1 MQVWDLVAPFAVE
14 LHLQEPRLYMA
25 ESGAPVDYSAP
36 ATLLNGEPLILQEG
50 QVPWDARSASDVRL
64 RIVEEILSS
73 EKDYCHT
80 LKTVSDLYEKP
91 LRKLLSM
98 EKEDY
103 KSLFDWV
110 EPVCSLSKMVI
121 IKLNVAVEEWET
133 YETKVATIFSK
144 LLWTKYE
151 EYQNLYE
158 NIALPLL
165 KEKETSDED
174 FVALCQL
181 RRGAAKY
188 SLAGLLHLP
197 LERLVQYER
206 YLSLLAEQ
214 TAPDHPDYN
223 DICRTANKASAMV
236 KRADHGREE
245 SDLDRIQDLFP
256 SDHLRLHERDPLSP
270 RKGLM
275 RSKSSAASKIQRALP
290 GKSKT
295 NGEMPCSPSRP
306 EAVSF
311 QKKHHLWGDDNYRV
325 FIMESPVHFTMGV
338 QKQDRH
344 LFLFNDLLLVAK
356 PRSGGTY
363 KLKEKIRMSEM
374 WLSQCLGDVCE
385 SIKSPATAF
394 VIGWPTTNV
403 VVTFSS
409 LKTKD
414 LWQQKLLQ
422 LIEESKEKEGKSQTS
437 IQISFRKPDTGEE
450 ICKTLKVDNR
460 LTSQDCIKLAL
471 QQLGYLENGIRDY
484 KLWVKTGKDEAPY
497 PLIGHEYPFSIKMNF
512 IRELLRRSDLDL
524 RNLNNISTDSKCYFI
539 LRRNT
544 LNSST
549 RIDPRLQKKRKKH
562 RRPHPKINWP
572 FRRPAA
578 KHDSV
583 DSGNS
588 SPPPHSLFG
597 LSLWKLCP
605 DNMIPKPVM
614 SMLVQ
619 LFQQGPFT
627 VGIFRKSANA
637 RACRELKEKLE
648 SDPEYDLRNVPII
661 VLSSVFKEFLRSLPD
676 CLLQSD
682 LYKHWLQATSFE
694 TEWECKKRILS
705 LLAQL
710 PPPNIRLLQYL
721 LCMLWHIAQHS
732 SENKMSSMNLAV
744 CIGPT
749 LLNPGKF
756 QSPVLQQEDIA
767 ERVPKA
773 VSFLIDH
780 CAELFGD
787 QVLQLLGASPER
799 DNSRQDSGAEE
810 SDSLHSLHDLANQ
823 YRRDDSSIDSLDR
836 DFLDEIEPSPKLP
849 CKSKM
854 SLTNLSRDSGLTLS
868 DTQLYTPEEEVES
881 ESSSADSR
889 RGNSTALTKSVPHLD
904 TAGIDC
910 NTASYGKNA
919 GVSIDGT
926 CHDVMRKRRLGMEA
940 HRTKSLAACS
950 SCVHPDYHYERSPHL
965 PLQLS
970 QSYSYSMQQDL
981 MDRSYDSFVRNYHNP
996 VRRRDVRGRSG
1007 LQRPI
1012 VSSVEPVDNYMEG
1025 TLRRSASEESLLQK
1039 YVSSSASKRM
1049 LTQRKRRAPSPP
1061 QSKGTMSAPCST
1073 KKTDYSKECSR
1084 QSRSVS
1090 REPDRHAVWFATHS
1104 RRTDWKRSQS
1114 TSKIDEIDQ
1123 AHDSSTISLVSS
1135 EDSTPQV
1142 SRSNSRVQEL
1152 SSKSHS
1158 DLYAMYYSPQR
1169 VNSVCSSTSDGSQQ
1183 SHQSHNSRCS
1193 QSSQKSNN
1201 SHKSQHS
1208 NCSINNSPSKPS
1220 EPPSYLEAINRQTLL
1235 KQMQHP
1241 AVVIVK
1247 NVTDE
1252 MRAEQTSLS
1261 AKARELYE
1269 NSVRM
1274 YSQQIPEDD
1283 DTHRAVP
1290 ANVDCTD
1297 GHRKSS
1303 ISVKGIQT
1311 SPRISSQEGA
1321 HIRLRHH
1328 PPVHVTDSQLH
1339 NMRNFHIR
1347 SRREILPEELRKE
1360 INWSV
1365 AQLREFFNTRTQE
1378 EKSLNF
1384 SNSCLEKC
1392 DELNNSRS
1400 PRQFPTQQHTR
1411 SRSLS
1416 SRSEE
1421 ESFV

>member
-1 MQVWDLVAPFAVE
+1 MEQMFESSVRSLQCLSPYTPPPPRSLRQIKQRKRTPLATVFGSLDREKSPKMFHFIQQE
-14 LHLQEPRLYMA
+14 LE
-25 ESGAPVDYSAP
+25 
-36 ATLLNGEPLILQEG
+36 TL
-50 QVPWDARSASDVRL
+50 
-64 RIVEEILSS
+64 
-73 EKDYCHT
+73 
-80 LKTVSDLYEKP
+80 
-91 LRKLLSM
+91 
-98 EKEDY
+98 EKED
-103 KSLFDWV
+103 
-110 EPVCSLSKMVI
+110 I
-121 IKLNVAVEEWET
+121 T
-133 YETKVATIFSK
+133 YE
-144 LLWTKYE
+144 
-151 EYQNLYE
+151 
-158 NIALPLL
+158 
-165 KEKETSDED
+165 
-174 FVALCQL
+174 
-181 RRGAAKY
+181 
-188 SLAGLLHLP
+188 
-197 LERLVQYER
+197 LERLIQYER

-223 DICRTANKASAMV
+223 DICRTASKAAAMV

-295 NGEMPCSPSRP
+295 CNGDMPCSPSRP
-306 EAVSF
+306 EALSF
-311 QKKHHLWGDDNYRV
+311 QKKHLWGDDNFRV

-363 KLKEKIRMSEM
+363 KLKEKVRMSEM

-385 SIKSPATAF
+385 SIKSPATSF

-403 VVTFSS
+403 VVSFSS

-437 IQISFRKPDTGEE
+437 IQISFRRPENGEE
-450 ICKTLKVDNR
+450 IYKTIKVDNR
-460 LTSQDCIKLAL
+460 LTVQDTIRLVL
-471 QQLGYLENGIRDY
+471 QQLGYSENGIKDY

-524 RNLNNISTDSKCYFI
+524 RNLNNISTDTKCYFI
-539 LRRNT
+539 LRK
-544 LNSST
+544 NSFNNST
-549 RIDPRLQKKRKKH
+549 RVDPRVQKKRKKH

-572 FRRPAA
+572 FRKPAS

-588 SPPPHSLFG
+588 SPPPHNLFG
-597 LSLWKLCP
+597 LPLWKLCP
-605 DNMIPKPVM
+605 DNVIPKPIM
-614 SMLVQ
+614 SMLNQ
-619 LFQQGPFT
+619 LFVQGPYT

-648 SDPEYDLRNVPII
+648 ANPECDLSNVSVI
-661 VLSSVFKEFLRSLPD
+661 VLSSLFKEFLRSLPD

-682 LYKHWLQATSFE
+682 LYKNWLQAVSFE
-694 TEWECKKRILS
+694 SEWECKKRILS

-710 PPPNIRLLQYL
+710 PPQNIRLLQYL

-756 QSPVLQQEDIA
+756 QSPVLQQEDVA
-767 ERVPKA
+767 ERVPKTVA
-773 VSFLIDH
+773 FLIDH

-787 QVLQLLGASPER
+787 QVLQLLGSFPER
-799 DNSRQDSGAEE
+799 DGSRQDSGAEE
-810 SDSLHSLHDLANQ
+810 SDSLHSLHDLASQ

-889 RGNSTALTKSVPHLD
+889 RGNSAALTKSVPHLD

-910 NTASYGKNA
+910 NTASYSKNA
-919 GVSIDGT
+919 GISIDGS
-926 CHDVMRKRRLGMEA
+926 CHDVVRKRRQGMEA
-940 HRTKSLAACS
+940 HRTKSLAACTS
-950 SCVHPDYHYERSPHL
+950 YNHQDYYYDGSPHL

-981 MDRSYDSFVRNYHNP
+981 MDRGYDNFVRNFHNP
-996 VRRRDVRGRSG
+996 VRRRDVRGRSAV
-1007 LQRPI
+1007 QRPI
-1012 VSSVEPVDNYMEG
+1012 VSAVEPLDDYVEG
-1025 TLRRSASEESLLQK
+1025 TLRRSASEESLMQN
-1039 YVSSSASKRM
+1039 YISSSASKRM
-1049 LTQRKRRAPSPP
+1049 LNQRKRRAPSPP
-1061 QSKGTMSAPCST
+1061 NQKGTMSAPCST
-1073 KKTDYSKECSR
+1073 KKTDHPINNIGHEMSNSSR
-1084 QSRSVS
+1084 T
-1090 REPDRHAVWFATHS
+1090 PDRHAVWFATHS

-1123 AHDSSTISLVSS
+1123 AHDSSTLSLVSS

-1142 SRSNSRVQEL
+1142 SRSSSRVQEL

-1158 DLYAMYYSPQR
+1158 DLYAMYYSPPR

-1183 SHQSHNSRCS
+1183 SHNSRCS
-1193 QSSQKSNN
+1193 QSSIKSNG
-1201 SHKSQHS
+1201 SRKSQRS
-1208 NCSINNSPSKPS
+1208 NCSLNNSPAKPN
-1220 EPPSYLEAINRQTLL
+1220 EPPSYLEAINRQTML
-1235 KQMQHP
+1235 KQLNQTT
-1241 AVVIVK
+1241 VIPVK
-1247 NVTDE
+1247 PVTDE

-1274 YSQQIPEDD
+1274 YSQQIPENDE
-1283 DTHRAVP
+1283 THRAVP
-1290 ANVDCTD
+1290 ASVDVVD
-1297 GHRKSS
+1297 GPHKPSV
-1303 ISVKGIQT
+1303 SVKSTQT
-1311 SPRISSQEGA
+1311 SPRPSSQEGT
-1321 HIRLRHH
+1321 HIRLRHL
-1328 PPVHVTDSQLH
+1328 PPVHVTDAQL
-1339 NMRNFHIR
+1339 NRVRNFHIR
-1347 SRREILPEELRKE
+1347 PRHTREVLPEELRKE

-1365 AQLREFFNTRTQE
+1365 AQLREMFSARAQD
-1378 EKSLNF
+1378 SRACNF
-1384 SNSCLEKC
+1384 SETFLENG
-1392 DELNNSRS
+1392 ERLGNSRH
-1400 PRQFPTQQHTR
+1400 PRRLSEQQHTR

>member
-1 MQVWDLVAPFAVE
+1 MSGFGSVSKEMVE
-14 LHLQEPRLYMA
+14 
-25 ESGAPVDYSAP
+25 
-36 ATLLNGEPLILQEG
+36 
-50 QVPWDARSASDVRL
+50 
-64 RIVEEILSS
+64 
-73 EKDYCHT
+73 
-80 LKTVSDLYEKP
+80 
-91 LRKLLSM
+91 
-98 EKEDY
+98 
-103 KSLFDWV
+103 
-110 EPVCSLSKMVI
+110 
-121 IKLNVAVEEWET
+121 
-133 YETKVATIFSK
+133 
-144 LLWTKYE
+144 
-151 EYQNLYE
+151 
-158 NIALPLL
+158 
-165 KEKETSDED
+165 
-174 FVALCQL
+174 
-181 RRGAAKY
+181 RG
-188 SLAGLLHLP
+188 
-197 LERLVQYER
+197 
-206 YLSLLAEQ
+206 
-214 TAPDHPDYN
+214 
-223 DICRTANKASAMV
+223 
-236 KRADHGREE
+236 
-245 SDLDRIQDLFP
+245 
-256 SDHLRLHERDPLSP
+256 

-295 NGEMPCSPSRP
+295 SNGEMPTSPSRP

-311 QKKHHLWGDDNYRV
+311 QRKHLWGDDNFRV
-325 FIMESPVHFTMGV
+325 FIMECPVHFAMGV

-356 PRSGGTY
+356 SRSNGTY
-363 KLKEKIRMSEM
+363 KLKEKIPMSEM
-374 WLSQCLGDVCE
+374 WLSQCLSDVCE
-385 SIKSPATAF
+385 TVKSPATSF

-414 LWQQKLLQ
+414 LWQQKLIQ

-437 IQISFRKPDTGEE
+437 IQISFRSPDTGEE
-450 ICKTLKVDNR
+450 ICKTIKVDNR
-460 LTSQDCIKLAL
+460 LTVQDCIKLVL
-471 QQLGYLENGIRDY
+471 QQLGYSENGIKDY
-484 KLWVKTGKDEAPY
+484 KLWVKTGKDDAPY

-512 IRELLRRSDLDL
+512 IRDLLRQSELDL
-524 RNLNNISTDSKCYFI
+524 RNLSNISTDSKCYFI

-544 LNSST
+544 LNSSI
-549 RIDPRLQKKRKKH
+549 RVDPRLQKKRKKH
-562 RRPHPKINWP
+562 RRPHHKINWL

-605 DNMIPKPVM
+605 NNTIPKPIM

-619 LFQQGPFT
+619 LFLQGPFT

-648 SDPEYDLRNVPII
+648 ADPDCEMRNVPII

-682 LYKHWLQATSFE
+682 LYKHWLQAVSYE
-694 TEWECKKRILS
+694 SEWECKKRVLS

-710 PPPNIRLLQYL
+710 PPPNIRLLQYV
-721 LCMLWHIAQHS
+721 LCMLWHISQHS
-732 SENKMSSMNLAV
+732 AENKMSSMNLAV

-756 QSPVLQQEDIA
+756 QSPVLEQEDVA
-767 ERVPKA
+767 KRVPKTVA
-773 VSFLIDH
+773 FLIDH

-787 QVLQLLGASPER
+787 QVLQLLGSFPER
-799 DNSRQDSGAEE
+799 DGSRQDSGAEE
-810 SDSLHSLHDLANQ
+810 SDSLHSLHDLASQ

-868 DTQLYTPEEEVES
+868 DTQLYTPEEEAES

-889 RGNSTALTKSVPHLD
+889 RGNTAALTKSVPHLD
-904 TAGIDC
+904 TAGLDC

-919 GVSIDGT
+919 GVSIDGS
-926 CHDVMRKRRLGMEA
+926 CHDVVRKRRQGMEA
-940 HRTKSLAACS
+940 HRTKSLVAGS
-950 SCVHPDYHYERSPHL
+950 SYQHADYHYEESTHL

-981 MDRSYDSFVRNYHNP
+981 MDRGYDNFVRNYHNP
-996 VRRRDVRGRSG
+996 VRRRDVRGRSAT
-1007 LQRPI
+1007 QRPI
-1012 VSSVEPVDNYMEG
+1012 VSTVESVDNYVEG

-1039 YVSSSASKRM
+1039 YGNSSAPKRV

-1061 QSKGTMSAPCST
+1061 AQKGTVSAPCST
-1073 KKTDYSKECSR
+1073 KKTDNSMNNLARELSSC
-1084 QSRSVS
+1084 SVS
-1090 REPDRHAVWFATHS
+1090 RAPDRHAVWFATHS

-1123 AHDSSTISLVSS
+1123 AHDSSTLSLVSS

-1152 SSKSHS
+1152 SSKSHG
-1158 DLYAMYYSPQR
+1158 DLYNMYYSPPR
-1169 VNSVCSSTSDGSQQ
+1169 VNSICSSTSDGSQQ
-1183 SHQSHNSRCS
+1183 SHHSRCS
-1193 QSSQKSNN
+1193 QSSIKSNS
-1201 SHKSQHS
+1201 SHRSQRS
-1208 NCSINNSPSKPS
+1208 SCSLSSSPAKPC
-1220 EPPSYLEAINRQTLL
+1220 EPPSYLEAINRQTML
-1235 KQMQHP
+1235 KHMQQP
-1241 AVVIVK
+1241 NAK
-1247 NVTDE
+1247 QVTEE
-1252 MRAEQTSLS
+1252 MRVEQMSLS

-1274 YSQQIPEDD
+1274 YSQQIPDTEE
-1283 DTHRAVP
+1283 THRAVP
-1290 ANVDCTD
+1290 ANVDCVD
-1297 GHRKSS
+1297 GIHKAS
-1303 ISVKGIQT
+1303 ISVKSTQT
-1311 SPRISSQEGA
+1311 SPRAGSQDGA
-1321 HIRLRHH
+1321 HPRLRHL
-1328 PPVHVTDSQLH
+1328 PPVHVTDAQLSRV
-1339 NMRNFHIR
+1339 RNFHIR
-1347 SRREILPEELRKE
+1347 PRHTREVLPEELRKE

-1365 AQLREFFNTRTQE
+1365 AQLRDLFNARMQE
-1378 EKSLNF
+1378 SKPCTFQGTFLEKSEEMG
-1384 SNSCLEKC
+1384 SG
-1392 DELNNSRS
+1392 RH
-1400 PRQFPTQQHTR
+1400 PRRMGQQQHTR

-1416 SRSEE
+1416 TRSEE

>member
-1 MQVWDLVAPFAVE
+1 MF
-14 LHLQEPRLYMA
+14 
-25 ESGAPVDYSAP
+25 
-36 ATLLNGEPLILQEG
+36 
-50 QVPWDARSASDVRL
+50 RL
-64 RIVEEILSS
+64 RVIV
-73 EKDYCHT
+73 
-80 LKTVSDLYEKP
+80 
-91 LRKLLSM
+91 LR
-98 EKEDY
+98 
-103 KSLFDWV
+103 
-110 EPVCSLSKMVI
+110 
-121 IKLNVAVEEWET
+121 LNW
-133 YETKVATIFSK
+133 
-144 LLWTKYE
+144 
-151 EYQNLYE
+151 
-158 NIALPLL
+158 
-165 KEKETSDED
+165 
-174 FVALCQL
+174 
-181 RRGAAKY
+181 
-188 SLAGLLHLP
+188 

-214 TAPDHPDYN
+214 TAPEHPDYN
-223 DICRTANKASAMV
+223 DICRTAYKAAAMV

-270 RKGLM
+270 RKGLI

-290 GKSKT
+290 GKSKIS
-295 NGEMPCSPSRP
+295 NGDMPCSLSRP
-306 EAVSF
+306 EAF
-311 QKKHHLWGDDNYRV
+311 QKKQHLWGDDNCRV

-356 PRSGGTY
+356 SRSGGTY
-363 KLKEKIRMSEM
+363 KLKDKIRMSEM

-385 SIKSPATAF
+385 SIKAPATSF

-403 VVTFSS
+403 VVSFSS

-422 LIEESKEKEGKSQTS
+422 LIEEAKEKEGKSQTS

-450 ICKTLKVDNR
+450 ICKTLKVNNR
-460 LTSQDCIKLAL
+460 LTVQDCIKLCL
-471 QQLGYLENGIRDY
+471 QQLGYFENGIKDY

-539 LRRNT
+539 LRK
-544 LNSST
+544 NSFNNST
-549 RIDPRLQKKRKKH
+549 RADPRLQKKRKKH
-562 RRPHPKINWP
+562 RRPHPKINWL
-572 FRRPAA
+572 FRKPAS

-588 SPPPHSLFG
+588 SPPPHNLFG
-597 LSLWKLCP
+597 LPLWKLCP
-605 DNMIPKPVM
+605 DNAIPKPVM
-614 SMLVQ
+614 SMLSQ
-619 LFQQGPFT
+619 LFLQGPYT

-648 SDPEYDLRNVPII
+648 ADPECDISNVSII

-682 LYKHWLQATSFE
+682 LYKHWLQAVSFE
-694 TEWECKKRILS
+694 SDWECKKRVLS
-705 LLAQL
+705 LLSQL
-710 PPPNIRLLQYL
+710 PPANIRLLQYL
-721 LCMLWHIAQHS
+721 LCMLWHVAQHS

-749 LLNPGKF
+749 LLNPGKT
-756 QSPVLQQEDIA
+756 QSPALIQEDVA
-767 ERVPKA
+767 ERVPKTVA
-773 VSFLIDH
+773 FLIDH

-787 QVLQLLGASPER
+787 QVLQLLGVFPER
-799 DNSRQDSGAEE
+799 DTSRQDSGAEE

-881 ESSSADSR
+881 EGSSADSR
-889 RGNSTALTKSVPHLD
+889 RGGHSAVTLTKSVPHLD

-919 GVSIDGT
+919 GISIDGS
-926 CHDVMRKRRLGMEA
+926 CHDVVRKRRMEA
-940 HRTKSLAACS
+940 HRTKSLAACNS
-950 SCVHPDYHYERSPHL
+950 SYNNQDYYYGDSPHL

-981 MDRSYDSFVRNYHNP
+981 MDRSYDNFVRNYHNP
-996 VRRRDVRGRSG
+996 VRRRDVRGRSAT
-1007 LQRPI
+1007 QRAV
-1012 VSSVEPVDNYMEG
+1012 VSAVQPMDNYVEG
-1025 TLRRSASEESLLQK
+1025 TLRRSASEESLMQN
-1039 YVSSSASKRM
+1039 YVSTSASKRM
-1049 LTQRKRRAPSPP
+1049 LNQRKRRAPSPP
-1061 QSKGTMSAPCST
+1061 HPKATMSAPCSVQ
-1073 KKTDYSKECSR
+1073 KTDSRPMNNLNAGCSVIR
-1084 QSRSVS
+1084 T
-1090 REPDRHAVWFATHS
+1090 PDRHAVWFATHS

-1114 TSKIDEIDQ
+1114 TSKIDEIDG
-1123 AHDSSTISLVSS
+1123 AHDSSTLSLVSS

-1152 SSKSHS
+1152 TPSKSHG
-1158 DLYAMYYSPQR
+1158 DIYAIYYSPPR

-1183 SHQSHNSRCS
+1183 SHQSQRSGG
-1193 QSSQKSNN
+1193 
-1201 SHKSQHS
+1201 SHHS
-1208 NCSINNSPSKPS
+1208 NRSGGSVGSPAQ
-1220 EPPSYLEAINRQTLL
+1220 PPSYVDTINRQTLL
-1235 KQMQHP
+1235 KSLPKQ
-1241 AVVIVK
+1241 
-1247 NVTDE
+1247 VTEE

-1261 AKARELYE
+1261 ARARELYE
-1269 NSVRM
+1269 NSVKM
-1274 YSQQIPEDD
+1274 YSQQAVPPAAEE
-1283 DTHRAVP
+1283 THRAVP
-1290 ANVDCTD
+1290 A
-1297 GHRKSS
+1297 
-1303 ISVKGIQT
+1303 QT
-1311 SPRISSQEGA
+1311 SPRPQD
-1321 HIRLRHH
+1321 HPRLRHL
-1328 PPVHVTDSQLH
+1328 PPVHVTDAQLH
-1339 NMRNFHIR
+1339 RVRNFHVR
-1347 SRREILPEELRKE
+1347 PRHTREVLPEELRKE

-1365 AQLREFFNTRTQE
+1365 AELREMFSARA
-1378 EKSLNF
+1378 KCNF
-1384 SNSCLEKC
+1384 QRDAAFVEHA
-1392 DELNNSRS
+1392 R
-1400 PRQFPTQQHTR
+1400 QQHTR

-1416 SRSEE
+1416 ARSEE